1 MKLVSL
7 SSSAFSCVL
16 RPAIQHELKTVLSWI
31 ETPEQL
37 KLWGGSA
44 LSFPPEME
52 RTWCEIEARDDN
64 SFVLVDAVGQL
75 VGFGQTLSR
84 AANVIHL
91 GRIIV
96 SPLFRGKGLGRLLCE
111 QLIHVAVEHCHPDQI
126 TLNVY
131 KNNAV
136 AFSLYTAIGFEVVA
150 ENLENN
156 SCSMRLNPA
165 RELNEAACGAVF

>member
-1 MKLVSL
+1 MGASGD
-7 SSSAFSCVL
+7 VL
-16 RPAIQHELKTVLSWI
+16 RPAIQEDLQVVLTWI

-52 RTWCEIEARDDN
+52 RTWREIEARNDN
-64 SFVLVDAVGQL
+64 SFVLVDADGQL

-91 GRIIV
+91 GRIVV
-96 SPLFRGKGLGRLLCE
+96 SPRSRGKGLGRLLCE
-111 QLIHVAVEHCHPDQI
+111 QLIQLANERSRPDQI

-131 KNNAV
+131 RSNDV
-136 AFSLYTAIGFEVVA
+136 ALSLYTAIGFEVIG
-150 ENLENN
+150 ENRENDA
-156 SCSMRLNPA
+156 CSMRLNPS
-165 RELNEAACGAVF
+165 RELNHAAGGASC

>member
-1 MKLVSL
+1 VKLMGL
-7 SSSAFSCVL
+7 TPGALGYVL
-16 RPAIQHELKTVLSWI
+16 RPAIQRELQTVLTWI

-44 LSFPPEME
+44 LSFPPETE
-52 RTWCEIEARDDN
+52 RTRREIEARDDN
-64 SFVLVDAVGQL
+64 SFVLVDADGQL

-96 SPLFRGKGLGRLLCE
+96 SPLSRGKGLGRLLCE
-111 QLIHVAVEHCHPDQI
+111 QLIHVAIEHYHSDQI

-136 AFSLYTAIGFEVVA
+136 AFSLYTAIGFEAVA
-150 ENLENN
+150 ENREND
-156 SCSMRLNPA
+156 SCFMRLSPA
-165 RELNEAACGAVF
+165 RELN